1 MKGRGMKSQNKVTKF
16 LLSAMLVLL
25 TIIVLAPP
33 VKADAPTLLFTATID
48 PTTAN
53 VGETKN
59 YTITITNVGSGNGNS
74 YYLGSAKVDVPTS
87 YFTVDGSTLSVTRVP
102 SGTAW
107 TATLVGTEIQ
117 LSTTGTGTLDNGQYI
132 EVSFDATAIAAGTGE
147 WTTSAYHGTDWS
159 TALGISGPQ
168 PTVTVTSAIIEAIV
182 DIDPDTL
189 NLSSNGVPVTAY
201 IQLPEGFDVED
212 IDVGSILLNDLI
224 PVAVKNGSLWFELQD
239 SDYDGVADT
248 LMVKFDRS
256 AVNEILE
263 VGDEVEITV
272 TGTVNA
278 IPFVGSDTIK
288 VIDQGS

>member
-1 MKGRGMKSQNKVTKF
+1 MKSQNRITKF

-25 TIIVLAPP
+25 TIIVLTPP
-33 VKADAPTLLFTATID
+33 VKAAAPTLLFTATID
-48 PTTAN
+48 PTAAY
-53 VGETKN
+53 VGETKT

-74 YYLGSAKVDVPTS
+74 YYLGSAKVNTPTS

-102 SGTAW
+102 AGTAW

-117 LSTTGTGTLDNGQYI
+117 LYTTGTGTLDNGQYI

-159 TALGISGPQ
+159 TPAAISGPQ
-168 PTVTVTSAIIEAIV
+168 PTVTVTSAIITAIV

-189 NLSSNGVPVTAY
+189 NLSSEGVPVTAY
-201 IQLPEGFDVED
+201 IQLPQGYDVED
-212 IDVGSILLNDLI
+212 IDVDSILLNDSV
-224 PVAVKNGSLWFELQD
+224 PVAVIPNSNPPELWFELQD
-239 SDYDGVADT
+239 SDYDGIDDT

-256 AVNEILE
+256 AVQEILE

-272 TGTVNA
+272 TGTVGA

-288 VIDQGS
+288 VIDKGS